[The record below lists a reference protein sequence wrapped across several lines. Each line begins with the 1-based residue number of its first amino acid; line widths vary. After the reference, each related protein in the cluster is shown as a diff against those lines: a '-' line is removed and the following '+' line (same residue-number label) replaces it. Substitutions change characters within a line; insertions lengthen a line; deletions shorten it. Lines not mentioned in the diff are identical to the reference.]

1 MISRESSSDLSEE
14 CIIETEKDS
23 LVDHS
28 HYKPKRR
35 RSWSASRAHV
45 VILYVMNILLLVVA
59 GVLVSQLAQR
69 PFQDPTV
76 GVYSPANDAIE
87 YVKEFKFRAALFE
100 KTPYMGFPSD
110 ETDRLWEELYN
121 FGISKISEEEA
132 KLLSH
137 PTLTIPGTNEYL
149 VQLDIWHELHC
160 LNDLRMLLYPER
172 FPGIAGVTDKNGVI
186 DRERIEFRHWDHC
199 VDSIRETLMCH
210 ADVAPIP
217 FRVNFPANQVI
228 VPRLATTHTCRN
240 FTKIQEWAKEHR
252 AGYWNY
258 NVTAEEAEEIIKT
271 SGFDNAPWENI
282 QGQYMAFPG
291 NTFFKYWREHPDEAE
306 AARGNEA

>member
-76 GVYSPANDAIE
+76 GVYCKNFTLSLELNCINLFRTAPANDAIE

-121 FGISKISEEEA
+121 CESKGI
-132 KLLSH
+132 L
-137 PTLTIPGTNEYL
+137 
-149 VQLDIWHELHC
+149 
-160 LNDLRMLLYPER
+160 
-172 FPGIAGVTDKNGVI
+172 
-186 DRERIEFRHWDHC
+186 
-199 VDSIRETLMCH
+199 
-210 ADVAPIP
+210 
-217 FRVNFPANQVI
+217 
-228 VPRLATTHTCRN
+228 
-240 FTKIQEWAKEHR
+240 
-252 AGYWNY
+252 
-258 NVTAEEAEEIIKT
+258 
-271 SGFDNAPWENI
+271 
-282 QGQYMAFPG
+282 
-291 NTFFKYWREHPDEAE
+291 
-306 AARGNEA
+306 